1 MLNLNT
7 DTKILKVLKIIQLCD
22 SNFPVGS
29 FNHSYG
35 METYLRKDEIKNTE
49 TFRNWLKIY
58 LNKQFIYSDGLC
70 IRILYDILKEHGK
83 LEITKEIIELDRKI
97 TVQSIA
103 KESRDGAKLIAGRMI
118 RMFIDLYDFEILKEY
133 DKKIKEK
140 EAFGHPAIVFA
151 LALYSLG
158 LNVKEAICYHIYST
172 ISTLIQNA
180 VRTIPLGQKDGQILL
195 KEFCEDTEILFEK
208 IENAD
213 LDYFGL
219 NVPGIELSQINHE
232 TLIFRLYKIF
242 YSVY

>member
-49 TFRNWLKIY
+49 TFRNWINIY

-232 TLIFRLYKIF
+232 TLIFRLF
-242 YSVY
+242 MS

>member
-140 EAFGHPAIVFA
+140 EAFGHPAI
-151 LALYSLG
+151 G
-158 LNVKEAICYHIYST
+158 LNVKETICYHIYST

-208 IENAD
+208 IENTD

-232 TLIFRLYKIF
+232 TLIFRLF
-242 YSVY
+242 MS

>member
-140 EAFGHPAIVFA
+140 EACGHPAIVFA

-232 TLIFRLYKIF
+232 TLIFRLF
-242 YSVY
+242 MS

>member
-83 LEITKEIIELDRKI
+83 LEITKEIIGLDRKI

-158 LNVKEAICYHIYST
+158 LNVKETIGYHIYST

-180 VRTIPLGQKDGQILL
+180 VRTLPLGQKDGQILL

-232 TLIFRLYKIF
+232 TLIFRLF
-242 YSVY
+242 MS

>member
-1 MLNLNT
+1 MLNLST

-103 KESRDGAKLIAGRMI
+103 KESGDGAKLIAGRMI

-158 LNVKEAICYHIYST
+158 LNVKETICYHIYST

-232 TLIFRLYKIF
+232 TLIFRLF
-242 YSVY
+242 MS

>member
-208 IENAD
+208 IENTD

-232 TLIFRLYKIF
+232 TLIFRLF
-242 YSVY
+242 MS

>member
-58 LNKQFIYSDGLC
+58 LNKQFIDSDGLC

-232 TLIFRLYKIF
+232 TLIFRLF
-242 YSVY
+242 MS

>member
-7 DTKILKVLKIIQLCD
+7 DTKILEVLRIIQLCD

-35 METYLRKDEIKNTE
+35 METYLRKDEIENTK

-70 IRILYDILKEHGK
+70 IRMLYEELEGLET
-83 LEITKEIIELDRKI
+83 LEITEKIIELDRMI

-103 KESRDGAKLIAGRMI
+103 KESRDGSKLIAGRMI
-118 RMFIDLYDFEILKEY
+118 KMFVDLYDFEVLKSYEE
-133 DKKIKEK
+133 KIKAK
-140 EAFGHPAIVFA
+140 EAFGHPAIVFG

-158 LNVKEAICYHIYST
+158 LSMRETVSYHIYST

-180 VRTIPLGQKDGQILL
+180 VRTIPLGQKDGQLLL
-195 KEFCEDTEILFEK
+195 KEFCEETEGLVLK
-208 IENAD
+208 VENAD

-232 TLIFRLYKIF
+232 TLTFRLF
-242 YSVY
+242 MS

>member
-58 LNKQFIYSDGLC
+58 LNKQLIYSDGLC

-158 LNVKEAICYHIYST
+158 LNVKETICYHIYST

-232 TLIFRLYKIF
+232 TLIFRLF
-242 YSVY
+242 MS

>member
-1 MLNLNT
+1 MLNLST

-35 METYLRKDEIKNTE
+35 METYLRKDKIKNTE

-213 LDYFGL
+213 LDCFGL

-232 TLIFRLYKIF
+232 TLIFRLF
-242 YSVY
+242 MS

>member
-158 LNVKEAICYHIYST
+158 LNVKETICYHIYST

-208 IENAD
+208 IENTD

-232 TLIFRLYKIF
+232 TLIFRLF
-242 YSVY
+242 MS

>member
-1 MLNLNT
+1 MLNLST

-58 LNKQFIYSDGLC
+58 LNKQLIYSDGLC

-158 LNVKEAICYHIYST
+158 LNVKETICYHIYST

-232 TLIFRLYKIF
+232 TLIFRLF
-242 YSVY
+242 MS